1 MLERTTRAYFE
12 DVITDFKYLQSNI
25 GDKKNKSGKK
35 TIQKNEDFLLE
46 EHIMTRKTRTRRPRI
61 SALQSGYCAVC
72 NVPYNSVEDH
82 IQSKKH
88 QKLIGEDANYIA
100 LNGSLNG
107 YLQTN
112 SIPFLNLNGIDAIG
126 VHDTSLDE
134 FSPIHRK
141 RNMRKSRATSVM
153 LDRINPSPLSPTGSD
168 ITGHHLRSRR
178 NINYMT
184 PPLEDDSLQENPD
197 LTVSEEPSSEL
208 ENKDKDARGLRS
220 TTRSLTKLMLPI
232 PDNHQEEVWNSG
244 RPKRA
249 CINKKRHSAD
259 ERSNCKA
266 YYKVEVL
273 TSKPRSL
280 FIKNPENTK
289 RQQSQSPKR
298 EEDKDKGLIV
308 KFKKLRN
315 SELVQLNNEATNFLF
330 PKKDDTSEE
339 EEEEEEHE
347 EEEEVEEEEEED
359 EAEEDEVNTIVSS
372 ADSCS
377 NADIEEC
384 SNSKVKNED
393 EGSMDSMG
401 KKKKRRTHAEAFIM
415 DNQKYYKF
423 ETPGSSYCRLRYQ
436 GSYLPLVVK
445 TPELPNNVEE
455 VKPPEEPAEKKMKC
469 SEDNSK
475 IKLDNYKFAFEK
487 VPTNTGWYNAFKR
500 LDNAE
505 QSYAVFSNY
514 LWEAFLLPYQMRT
527 IPPLDRKVCYQHYD
541 ELLKSIVEAHN
552 QTQSASNSRSSS
564 PDPSITSSSSSLYDP
579 DDDTKL
585 SASTSSSICSTDDKT
600 KGTASKVRKSNRGIL
615 ASSGRTGKNSRKSP
629 RQHASTLAILSDL
642 VQQRKRRSKNKSPPE
657 ETAQNLPT
665 IREEEPP
672 PPSPQPPPPV
682 EVEEPPPKP
691 PTPVQHHHR
700 LQTPK
705 QPIGPVK
712 KTTVRK
718 VKPKIDYFAMAK
730 QIEEEFDKA
739 LNDDIINCELEIC
752 DDAVDFNNS
761 RTTVQDI
768 LGLYEENN
776 SKETE
781 KSCRRFFNGTP
792 GRKPGIKKR
801 KSNRTGWPNK
811 SKKPTKKEP
820 NKEKGENDTAS
831 TIGTASIN
839 NSEEEEDGEE
849 EDEKEK
855 DEKEEDEK
863 EEDETEEIVE
873 TPVKKGKTCEKR
885 GKETEPKSDLSDQNC
900 DASKNRVKV
909 LSNKLVNSELPQP
922 YVCVQKLDSKKL
934 VKQYVAKPKRTIKRQ
949 RRIIPGSPKSP
960 RMLRKPRG
968 KWYRER

>member
-1 MLERTTRAYFE
+1 MLERTTRSYFE
-12 DVITDFKYLQSNI
+12 DVITDFKYLQTNI
-25 GDKKNKSGKK
+25 GNKKNKSGKK
-35 TIQKNEDFLLE
+35 KIQKNEDYLLE

-72 NVPYNSVEDH
+72 NIPYNSVEDH

-112 SIPFLNLNGIDAIG
+112 TIPFLNLNGIDAIG

-141 RNMRKSRATSVM
+141 RNMRKSRTASVM
-153 LDRINPSPLSPTGSD
+153 LDRVNPSPLSPTGSD

-184 PPLEDDSLQENPD
+184 PPLEDDSLEENPES
-197 LTVSEEPSSEL
+197 TVSEEPSSEL
-208 ENKDKDARGLRS
+208 ENKEKDARELRS

-249 CINKKRHSAD
+249 CINKKRLSAE
-259 ERSNCKA
+259 ERSNFKTF
-266 YYKVEVL
+266 YKVEVL
-273 TSKPRSL
+273 TSKPRSF

-315 SELVQLNNEATNFLF
+315 SELIQLNNEATNFLF

-339 EEEEEEHE
+339 EEEAQ
-347 EEEEVEEEEEED
+347 EEED
-359 EAEEDEVNTIVSS
+359 EVKTITSS
-372 ADSCS
+372 VDSCS
-377 NADIEEC
+377 NVDTEEN
-384 SNSKVKNED
+384 SNSTSKVKNED

-445 TPELPNNVEE
+445 TPEVPNNREI
-455 VKPPEEPAEKKMKC
+455 VKPEEPVEKKVKY
-469 SEDNSK
+469 SENDSK
-475 IKLDNYKFAFEK
+475 IKMDNYKFAFEK
-487 VPTNTGWYNAFKR
+487 VPSNTGWYNAFKR

-514 LWEAFLLPYQMRT
+514 LWEAFLLPYQMRS
-527 IPPLDRKVCYQHYD
+527 IPPLDPKVCYQHYD
-541 ELLKSIVEAHN
+541 ELLKSIIATHN
-552 QTQSASNSRSSS
+552 QTKSASNSRNSS
-564 PDPSITSSSSSLYDP
+564 PEPSITSSSSSLYDP
-579 DDDTKL
+579 DDDSKL

-600 KGTASKVRKSNRGIL
+600 KGVTSKVRKSNRGIP
-615 ASSGRTGKNSRKSP
+615 ASSGKNPRKSP

-642 VQQRKRRSKNKSPPE
+642 VQQRKRRSKNKPPPE
-657 ETAQNLPT
+657 ETVQNLPT
-665 IREEEPP
+665 IQEEPP
-672 PPSPQPPPPV
+672 PQPPPV

-691 PTPVQHHHR
+691 PTPVQYHHHR

-705 QPIGPVK
+705 QPIGSVK

-739 LNDDIINCELEIC
+739 LNDDIIDCELEIS

-761 RTTVQDI
+761 RTTLQDI

-776 SKETE
+776 SRETE

-792 GRKPGIKKR
+792 GRKPGMKKR

-811 SKKPTKKEP
+811 SKRTTKKEP

-831 TIGTASIN
+831 TIGSASIN
-839 NSEEEEDGEE
+839 NSEEEDEE
-849 EDEKEK
+849 EEEKEV
-855 DEKEEDEK
+855 
-863 EEDETEEIVE
+863 VE
-873 TPVKKGKTCEKR
+873 TPVKKAKISDKLC
-885 GKETEPKSDLSDQNC
+885 KEIELKSDFSDQNC
-900 DASKNRVKV
+900 DAGKNRVKV
-909 LSNKLVNSELPQP
+909 LSNKLVNSDLPQP

-934 VKQYVAKPKRTIKRQ
+934 VKHYVAKPKRTTKRP
-949 RRIIPGSPKSP
+949 RRIPGSPKSP